1 MKKIIALLLCGVT
14 LLSLV
19 SCTRKNGNA
28 DDTTDK
34 NEATQGDTEDSSM
47 GSDSEDGTD
56 SKEDGSDLTTESD
69 TTVGEAL
76 YNDFKNDHSGTATE
90 IAERLLENEV
100 VGFMGG
106 AVPVEEGYLAGFDD
120 TEIKGF
126 KDGVMF
132 APMIGTI
139 PFVGYI
145 FELEDDSQVE
155 SFKTTLKNSANL
167 RWNICTTADEMICE
181 NEGNKVFF
189 LMCPTQF
196 DEAPMDEDMSLQ

>member
-1 MKKIIALLLCGVT
+1 MKKFIALLLCTFMLV
-14 LLSLV
+14 SLV
-19 SCTRKNGNA
+19 SCSRNNSGA
-28 DDTTDK
+28 GDDTTDNK
-34 NEATQGDTEDSSM
+34 ETSKDQTENNESTSSDNN
-47 GSDSEDGTD
+47 GAEGTD
-56 SKEDGSDLTTESD
+56 KESD
-69 TTVGEAL
+69 TENDLTVGEAL
-76 YNDFKNDHSGTATE
+76 YRDFKNNSSGSCTE

-100 VGFMGG
+100 IAFMGG
-106 AVPVEEGYLAGFDD
+106 AVPVEEGYLAGFND

-139 PFVGYI
+139 PFVGYV

-196 DEAPMDEDMSLQ
+196 DEAPADEA